1 MKFSAFFLLTCLSF
15 SSLAVTMEEKE
26 MRIEALRSLENSEIK
41 LDINSYEREI
51 NYDKRGLNLKQRA
64 REEANILASQIR
76 QQIALAFSE
85 ALDTQGNVE
94 DAKEIVKQDIL
105 KDLEMADDSV
115 KEELIS
121 FSLNI
126 LEQMDVNSVSEEVN
140 LPNIEARMLVAVKE
154 RNEYLNKV
162 ITTPKAVVVD
172 EKREYANK
180 SEVIKA
186 LVSEEP
192 SVRYVS
198 TSNQTI
204 QTAQA
209 STTDTHVSL
218 QVKIEFLGAT
228 LSAGPQINFRKNF
241 KTSATILADGL
252 YPVMYNDG
260 NFDFVKRD
268 ASGKAIKE
276 KGKELKRYVSF
287 SCDAELHFV
296 TDYVGGGEFKVAGLG
311 AGAKKMKTFTSSVN
325 LSSRRILLPEFVDNK
340 TFTIEDLTNLCHRD
354 FLKAKASNSLTIE
367 QSLNILMK
375 NVVAGLTF
383 SHAKTKCVQ
392 DSHCYDWFNKEI
404 IPLGRVK
411 NFPRCVQESN
421 SEKNFTCALRGLEG
435 QACSLY
441 DNTGKR
447 ITSGIFEFVCDK
459 GLKCVQTKQGG
470 WFQNWEIYESAEGR
484 CMPINRKT
492 YKSPYDKQVDYI
504 EVELEIQ
511 K

>member
-26 MRIEALRSLENSEIK
+26 MRIEALRSLENSELK
-41 LDINSYEREI
+41 LDINSFEREI
-51 NYDKRGLNLKQRA
+51 NYDRRGLSLKQRA
-64 REEANILASQIR
+64 QEETNLMASQVR
-76 QQIALAFSE
+76 QQIALAFAE
-85 ALDTQGNVE
+85 ALESRGSIEEARESV
-94 DAKEIVKQDIL
+94 KEDIL

-121 FSLNI
+121 FSLKI
-126 LEQMDVNSVSEEVN
+126 LDQMDENALSEEVS
-140 LPNIEARMLVAVKE
+140 LPNLEARMLVSVKE
-154 RNEYLNKV
+154 RNEYLNKEV
-162 ITTPKAVVVD
+162 SNPTPKAE
-172 EKREYANK
+172 EKREYATK
-180 SEVIKA
+180 ADLISA

-209 STTDTHVSL
+209 TSTDSNISL

-228 LSAGPQINFRKNF
+228 LAAGPEISFRKNF
-241 KTSATILADGL
+241 QTSATILADGL

-260 NFDFVKRD
+260 NFDFSKRD
-268 ASGKAIKE
+268 ANGKIIKE

-287 SCDAELHFV
+287 SCDAQLNFS
-296 TDYVGGGEFKVAGLG
+296 TNYAGGGEFKAAGLG
-311 AGAKKMKTFTSSVN
+311 ASAKKTKTFSSVVN
-325 LSSRRILLPEFVDNK
+325 LSSRRILLPEFVGNK
-340 TFTIEDLTNLCHRD
+340 TFTIEALTNLCHRD

-383 SHAKTKCVQ
+383 SHSKTKCVQ

-411 NFPRCVQESN
+411 NFPRCVQGSN

-441 DNTGKR
+441 DKSGKR
-447 ITSGIFEFVCDK
+447 ITSGSFEFVCDK
-459 GLKCVQTKQGG
+459 GLTCVQTKQAG
-470 WFQNWEIYESAEGR
+470 WFQNWEIYEYAEGR
-484 CMPINRKT
+484 CKPINRKT
-492 YKSPYDKQVDYI
+492 YRSPYERQTDYI
-504 EVELEIQ
+504 EIELEIQ